1 MKTTIILIITITL
14 FCNNISA
21 QFYTD
26 IFTEKP
32 NVDKML
38 VIDSSNVRIWYAL
51 NATDIKK
58 QETYDDLQRLEIGSH
73 ISKYYSHFV
82 FNDDSLTT
90 VWPKEHPNA
99 KHAPPNSLGE
109 KGKKKIWSEYY
120 YSEYFK
126 DFNKNLLTQYIRM
139 PMDIPNQQYS
149 ESISI
154 QSWKILEDT
163 LTVAGYLCQKATC
176 RFRGINYTAWFAMD
190 IPIQNGPWKFGGL
203 PGLIL
208 KAYDSDKLYMF
219 ECVKIESFKKKHPI
233 KIHNYYN
240 NFEKTNRQK
249 LHKFLERIYA
259 DYYNTAGL
267 IVNRLD
273 GTPILWKKIPYN
285 PLELE

>member
-1 MKTTIILIITITL
+1 M
-14 FCNNISA
+14 
-21 QFYTD
+21 
-26 IFTEKP
+26 
-32 NVDKML
+32 
-38 VIDSSNVRIWYAL
+38 
-51 NATDIKK
+51 
-58 QETYDDLQRLEIGSH
+58 
-73 ISKYYSHFV
+73 
-82 FNDDSLTT
+82 
-90 VWPKEHPNA
+90 
-99 KHAPPNSLGE
+99 
-109 KGKKKIWSEYY
+109 WSEYY

-126 DFNKNLLTQYIRM
+126 DFNKNLLSIYVCM

-176 RFRGINYTAWFAMD
+176 RFRGRNYTAWFAMD

-240 NFEKTNRQK
+240 SFEKTNRQK

-259 DYYNTAGL
+259 DYYNMAGL
-267 IVNRLD
+267 IVTRLD
-273 GTPILWKKIPYN
+273 GTPILREKIPYN